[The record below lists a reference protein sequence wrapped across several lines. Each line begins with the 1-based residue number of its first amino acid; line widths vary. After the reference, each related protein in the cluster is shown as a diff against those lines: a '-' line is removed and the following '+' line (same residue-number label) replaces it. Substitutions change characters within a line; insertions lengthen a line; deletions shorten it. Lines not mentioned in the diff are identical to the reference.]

1 VSDYV
6 TTGQVSS
13 YPAVGDGFN
22 KLRGVSPGCNWA
34 GAKVFA
40 NSGSGNTT
48 WSHAALDD
56 LVATRVANQIKVI
69 NMSLGVI
76 GNPGIDATWRQ
87 KVNTTVNNG
96 IVVVASAGNDGA
108 ASNSGAREVDDPG
121 RAAMALTVA
130 AANDV
135 NQLTGYT
142 SVGFTSP
149 DSVPGQEEDYK
160 PDVMAPGGSVGT
172 YTAISS
178 VDSNNGDGSS
188 FTDQQANDY
197 IGFQGTS
204 MASPFAAGCAALVID
219 AMQQSGTNWDF
230 NSSQHSRFVKM
241 VLCATATE
249 SNADREDGNRNPSLQ
264 RTANG
269 PNFYPSGKD
278 RHEGYGMLNPDAA
291 VEAVSTRLAGLT
303 VRTLGPGAMDR
314 RAWATRVTLIGG
326 QAFQVNL
333 TVPGTGDFDLY
344 LYSSTPSAYG
354 TPVRLASSTQTDNGV
369 NETFSYTSSSNTTGL
384 LVVKRIS
391 GSGTFSLI
399 APMSIAGTL
408 RYAPSNYP
416 PVNPSSKTVEGA
428 TISLSADTNLTTV
441 TLGNGSFGMAGVAGG
456 GTYGVTASKTNDST
470 PANGVSTL
478 DIALIRQHILS
489 PSNTSLTTPYKLLA
503 ADVNGSS
510 TISTLDIAL
519 IRQVI
524 LGAATQFPA
533 GLWRFAPADH
543 VFSDANAPW
552 TAPATKWRTN
562 LTGSV
567 TGEDF
572 VAIKLGDVND
582 SWTMPVGMGSPAPP
596 GNDGVSAASLTPPIR
611 FHLGKHMARR
621 SEKVPVPV
629 TVSDFQEVTTT
640 QFTLAWDPAVL
651 RFDGLGEYGL
661 SGLSAG
667 NFGVTR
673 AAEGKL
679 AFSWN
684 ASGAA
689 GATVAGG
696 TAIFIVT
703 FEVVGPVGSVS
714 ALRLTDVPTPREAS
728 VNLAVGAVAAEEGE
742 VRALAPNGLWLGEPA
757 LREGIFQLSVG
768 TEAGRRYVLEFADQL
783 PAEHWTALPAMDG
796 NGQALILT
804 DPSATNHQRFY
815 RVRLE

>member
-1 VSDYV
+1 
-6 TTGQVSS
+6 
-13 YPAVGDGFN
+13 
-22 KLRGVSPGCNWA
+22 
-34 GAKVFA
+34 
-40 NSGSGNTT
+40 
-48 WSHAALDD
+48 
-56 LVATRVANQIKVI
+56 
-69 NMSLGVI
+69 
-76 GNPGIDATWRQ
+76 
-87 KVNTTVNNG
+87 
-96 IVVVASAGNDGA
+96 
-108 ASNSGAREVDDPG
+108 
-121 RAAMALTVA
+121 MALTVA